1 MLREQLKAKRAELEA
16 LTTKVKEGDAEAIK
30 AAKTLTEEIKELQEK
45 IKTAE
50 EAERL
55 LAQIGADGEKE
66 EAPEIRANSLGA
78 NFVAHLKEKELGTH
92 FNVSVPE
99 FVKTYS
105 DVQKTPTTSGV
116 SAFATTYDRNVVTG
130 ARTPLVIRDLFAAET
145 ISGSTLVYLVEGAI
159 EGAPAV
165 TNEGAKKPQVHF
177 ADPTPKTVS
186 LAKIAAF
193 IKESDEYKDD
203 DETHLEVYNFGS
215 GSIRFETR
223 EAYAPNGLE
232 GPLMSI
238 VITDEV
244 TES

>member
-1 MLREQLKAKRAELEA
+1 MKLKEKLDAKVVELDEALKAKEIDSTKIKALNDEIEELERS
-16 LTTKVKEGDAEAIK
+16 
-30 AAKTLTEEIKELQEK
+30 IKEAK
-45 IKTAE
+45 K
-50 EAERL
+50 AERL

-78 NFVAHLKEKELGTH
+78 NFVAHLTEKELGTH

-99 FVKTYS
+99 FVKSYN
-105 DVQKTPTTSGV
+105 DVQKTPTTEGV

-159 EGAPAV
+159 EGAPAA

-186 LAKIAAF
+186 NAF
-193 IKESDEYKDD
+193 PMNW
-203 DETHLEVYNFGS
+203 T
-215 GSIRFETR
+215 
-223 EAYAPNGLE
+223 A
-232 GPLMSI
+232 
-238 VITDEV
+238 
-244 TES
+244 